1 MDTKTM
7 SAMMLHFQLVAS
19 RIVQKENMDTE
30 VDEEYTVSIYYRD
43 GNKCWQHVARQNS
56 MDSITFLDAEAGTLW
71 TVHEIL
77 EEGSFR
83 YVFENTTAEQ
93 FLSIDTEF

>member
-1 MDTKTM
+1 MDTKTL

-19 RIVQKENMDTE
+19 WIVQKENMDTE
-30 VDEEYTVSIYYRD
+30 VDEEHNVSVYYRD
-43 GNKCWQHVARQNS
+43 GNKCWQHVARQNG
-56 MDSITFLDAEAGTLW
+56 MDSFTFLDAEAGILW

-83 YVFENTTAEQ
+83 YAFENITAEQ
-93 FLSIDTEF
+93 FLAINPEF

>member
-1 MDTKTM
+1 MDTKTL

-30 VDEEYTVSIYYRD
+30 VDEEHTVSIYYRD
-43 GNKCWQHVARQNS
+43 GNKCWQHVARQNG
-56 MDSITFLDAEAGTLW
+56 MDSITFLDAEVGTLW

-83 YVFENTTAEQ
+83 YVFENITAEQ
-93 FLSIDTEF
+93 FLALDTEF